1 MTTPSP
7 IVEGIFDVQVDSDFA
22 LEPDTVELDAYA
34 LKSDGNTTSTVL
46 AVRYAQTTAPSEG
59 ASISK
64 FIRSDDHAAIAEL
77 PPGIRTAFEAV
88 VADATQNQQ
97 ADRMLEA

>member
-7 IVEGIFDVQVDSDFA
+7 IVDGIFDVQVDSDFT

-34 LKSDGNTTSTVL
+34 LQSNGDTTSTLL

-59 ASISK
+59 LSISK
-64 FIRSDDHAAIAEL
+64 FIRSDDHSAITSL
-77 PPGIRTAFEAV
+77 PPGVRTAFEAV
-88 VADATQNQQ
+88 VSEATQNQQ
-97 ADRMLEA
+97 AHRMLEA